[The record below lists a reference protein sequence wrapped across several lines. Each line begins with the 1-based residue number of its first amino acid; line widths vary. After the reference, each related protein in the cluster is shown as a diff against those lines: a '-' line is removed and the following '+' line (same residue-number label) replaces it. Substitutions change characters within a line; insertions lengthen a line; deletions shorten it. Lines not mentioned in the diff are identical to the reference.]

1 MRVVLRD
8 GVIVLIPESEAEL
21 RDLTAWST
29 THPSH
34 VFAARAVRSGAL
46 ELHDLGPREEAC
58 REPIN
63 IVSNSPDL
71 GARLIG
77 KFATAPFVLDGQHYV
92 SVESFWQ
99 GLKFEADAD
108 RRRIAALEGVCAR
121 TEGER
126 QGYGAMVC
134 YGGRHIAVGT
144 FAHWHLME
152 RACRAKFAQ
161 NRDAAA
167 ALLATGN
174 RPLTHVV
181 RRDSTAIPGVLMA
194 AIWMRVRARLRGDAP
209 TR

>member
-1 MRVVLRD
+1 MRVLLRD
-8 GVIVLIPESEAEL
+8 GLIVLIPESEGEL
-21 RDLTAWST
+21 RDLAAWSAA
-29 THPSH
+29 HPSH
-34 VFAARAVRSGAL
+34 LLGARAVGSGAL

-63 IVSNSPDL
+63 IVSNSLDA

-77 KFATAPFVLDGQHYV
+77 NFATAPFVLDAQRYV

-99 GLKFEADAD
+99 GLKFAADAD
-108 RRRIAALEGVCAR
+108 RQRIAALEGVCAR
-121 TEGER
+121 EEGER
-126 QGYGAMVC
+126 QGYGAMVS
-134 YGGRHIAVGT
+134 YGGREIPVGT
-144 FAHWHLME
+144 FGHWHLME

-161 NRDAAA
+161 NQDAAA

-181 RRDSTAIPGVLMA
+181 RRDSTAIPGVIMA
-194 AIWMRVRARLRGDAP
+194 AIWMRVRARLRGDGR